1 MSVAHDAMKA
11 PVPDATTVRGAHDP
25 IAQLLLA
32 SPAHRAVM
40 VLLLV
45 VRAVTSRVMVLRAV
59 MVLLRAVMVL
69 LLVAMVLHLVVRAVT
84 SRVMVHPVVMVLLR
98 VVRAVT
104 SRVMVLR
111 AVTVLRLVVKA
122 VTSRVTVRPVARGAT
137 RVVMADH
144 AAMTGPL
151 VGASRSAGERDAT
164 VRIASRMTVRG
175 TMIH

>member
-45 VRAVTSRVMVLRAV
+45 VRAVTSRVMVVLRAV
-59 MVLLRAVMVL
+59 MVVHLVAMVL
-69 LLVAMVLHLVVRAVT
+69 LLVVRAVISRVMVRLVVMVLHLVVRAVT
-84 SRVMVHPVVMVLLR
+84 SRVMVRLVVM
-98 VVRAVT
+98 
-104 SRVMVLR
+104 
-111 AVTVLRLVVKA
+111 VLRLVVKA
-122 VTSRVTVRPVARGAT
+122 VTSRVTVRPVARVAT
-137 RVVMADH
+137 RVVTADH